1 MAHWRTRTLEFWT
14 LSACYCDFLAV
25 LKQALDGVQRG
36 LYALFG
42 QGEVLVWCA
51 SALPQ
56 KSITVIT
63 SFVSNSCD
71 FVDRPFAREMRN
83 DPRSHTN

>member
-1 MAHWRTRTLEFWT
+1 MVRGLYENTKVLDTFSL
-14 LSACYCDFLAV
+14 LNICYCDFLAV
-25 LKQALDGVQRG
+25 LRPAFHGAQKG

-42 QGEVLVWCA
+42 QGRVLVWCA

-63 SFVSNSCD
+63 SFVSN
-71 FVDRPFAREMRN
+71 
-83 DPRSHTN
+83 